1 MIEFRRKKRTSLHTN
16 IAPLVDVVFLLLL
29 FFMVTSRI
37 VAEPALTIQLP
48 KSKTAVSDDSKEII
62 LSITK
67 DEALYLGEC
76 RVALE
81 QIGNL
86 LQAEFLQSGCRV
98 VKIKADS
105 NISLGLL
112 VKVIDEVKLADAES
126 FSIVTERM

>member
-1 MIEFRRKKRTSLHTN
+1 MIKFRRKKRISLHTN

-48 KSKTAVSDDSKEII
+48 KSKTAVTNDTREIV

-67 DEALYLGEC
+67 DESLYLGEC
-76 RVALE
+76 HIALG
-81 QIGNL
+81 QIKNL
-86 LQAEFLQSGCRV
+86 LQTEFLQSDRRV

-105 NISLGLL
+105 TISLGLL
-112 VKVIDEVKLADAES
+112 VKVIDEVKLAEAES
-126 FSIVTERM
+126 FSIVTERR

>member
-1 MIEFRRKKRTSLHTN
+1 MIEFRRNKRISLHTN

-37 VAEPALTIQLP
+37 VAEPALTIHLP
-48 KSKTAVSDDSKEII
+48 KSKTAVTDDTKEIV

-76 RVALE
+76 PVALD
-81 QIGNL
+81 QIRNL
-86 LQAEFLQSGCRV
+86 LQTEFSKSGRRI

-112 VKVIDEVKLADAES
+112 VKVIDEVKLAEAES

>member
-1 MIEFRRKKRTSLHTN
+1 MIEFRRKKRISLHTN

-37 VAEPALTIQLP
+37 VAEPTLTIQLP
-48 KSKTAVSDDSKEII
+48 KSKTAVADETKEIV

-67 DEALYLGEC
+67 DETLYLGEC
-76 RVALE
+76 LVTLE
-81 QIGNL
+81 QIRTL
-86 LQAEFLQSGCRV
+86 LQTEFLKSDRRI

-112 VKVIDEVKLADAES
+112 VRIIDEVKLAEAES